1 MEHLVLKVLT
11 FDVAVPT
18 TNWFCDHF
26 LTDSDADSK
35 VKALAMVNNMNHY
48 FTVTLSG
55 FIVFNFSRS
64 LLEGYKFLRRHD
76 ANILV

>member
-26 LTDSDADSK
+26 LTDSDADDK
-35 VKALAMVNNMNHY
+35 VKALSMVKNY
-48 FTVTLSG
+48 ILI
-55 FIVFNFSRS
+55 IVS
-64 LLEGYKFLRRHD
+64 
-76 ANILV
+76 